1 MTMHRWRVALVVTV
15 LLWVALAC
23 GMDDDDRM
31 VRRYAGCMADPNTS
45 LHRLTVSNAV
55 GTVPLNAEGTE
66 ARTRAQL
73 ERGEV
78 TMARIRADHARHCE

>member
-1 MTMHRWRVALVVTV
+1 MSRLWTALVVTV
-15 LLWVALAC
+15 CLWTALAC
-23 GMDDDDRM
+23 GMGGDDRM
-31 VRRYAGCMADPNTS
+31 VRRYADCMADPNTS
-45 LHRLTVSNAV
+45 LHRLTVSKAV

-78 TMARIRADHARHCE
+78 TIAEIRADHARHCE

>member
-1 MTMHRWRVALVVTV
+1 MTVHRLWTALAVVV
-15 LLWVALAC
+15 CLWVAVAC
-23 GMDDDDRM
+23 EVNGDDRM
-31 VRRYAGCMADPNTS
+31 VRRYAYCMANPNTT

-55 GTVPLNAEGTE
+55 GTVPLSAEATE